1 MNLHCKRH
9 FDFKKIPPSSY
20 VGSHQLLTPSY
31 VNSCQLLT
39 PITPAA
45 GPIVT
50 KQAMHVYVFICEGGC
65 GRTSQR
71 SINKNEGGRGKEGR
85 KTGKKKG
92 REKGREGGEKEGGG
106 KEKGRKEGRNGHQNK
121 GTALFFALIMN
132 YTKCCLMLA
141 FLDAPKKH
149 IQIIPLP

>member
-1 MNLHCKRH
+1 MCL
-9 FDFKKIPPSSY
+9 Y
-20 VGSHQLLTPSY
+20 VGR
-31 VNSCQLLT
+31 
-39 PITPAA
+39 
-45 GPIVT
+45 
-50 KQAMHVYVFICEGGC
+50 

-71 SINKNEGGRGKEGR
+71 SINKKEGGRGKEGR

-106 KEKGRKEGRNGHQNK
+106 KEKGRKEGMDTKTKAQ
-121 GTALFFALIMN
+121 LCFFALRMN